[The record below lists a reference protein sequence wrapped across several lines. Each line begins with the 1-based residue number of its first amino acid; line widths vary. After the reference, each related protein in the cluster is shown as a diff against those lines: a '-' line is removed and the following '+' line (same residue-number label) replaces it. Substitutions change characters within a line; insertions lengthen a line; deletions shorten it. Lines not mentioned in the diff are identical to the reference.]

1 MSKPEVS
8 KSTST
13 ASHSNNASNGVSGD
27 KKNGKSAKQANS
39 ISPEQVGLY
48 KSIGLHLFIAA
59 LLLISVSFSPDPLP
73 SMPSNAPV
81 IEATFIDAQAIADQ
95 KREQAQAEAQARA
108 EEQER
113 QRKAE
118 AAAEKKRQQQLAA
131 KRAKEKREAEAAE
144 AEAAEAKRQKDLE
157 RLAAQKEKERK
168 EREAKA
174 KAEAERKKKEAAER
188 AEMERIMQE
197 QLAQE
202 RAAQQERRRKQVLT
216 EVERYTALIQQ
227 TIKRN
232 LYSDDSYQ
240 GKTCRLNIRLATTG
254 FVTSI
259 RVLGGNDAL
268 CRAAES
274 AVRRAEKLPVSDAP
288 DVYEQLKDIT
298 LKVEL

>member
-1 MSKPEVS
+1 MS
-8 KSTST
+8 
-13 ASHSNNASNGVSGD
+13 NAGN
-27 KKNGKSAKQANS
+27 ANS
-39 ISPEQVGLY
+39 EKPPIKASKVSPEQMGLY
-48 KSIGLHLFIAA
+48 KSLGLHLVVAA

-73 SMPSNAPV
+73 NVAVNAPV
-81 IEATFIDAQAIADQ
+81 IEATFIDAQAIADK
-95 KREQAQAEAQARA
+95 KRAEAQAEAQARA

-113 QRKAE
+113 QRKAK

-131 KRAKEKREAEAAE
+131 KRAKAKREAEAAE
-144 AEAAEAKRQKDLE
+144 ARHQKELE
-157 RLAAQKEKERK
+157 RLAAQKEQARK

-174 KAEAERKKKEAAER
+174 KADAERKKKEAAER

-202 RAAQQERRRKQVLT
+202 RAAQQERRRQQVLT

-232 LYSDDSYQ
+232 LYSDDSYN
-240 GKTCRLNIRLATTG
+240 GKTCRLNIKLATTG

-259 RVLGGNDAL
+259 RILGGNDAL

>member
-1 MSKPEVS
+1 MSNIDMSTPDRSTPATPK
-8 KSTST
+8 KSSST
-13 ASHSNNASNGVSGD
+13 
-27 KKNGKSAKQANS
+27 
-39 ISPEQVGLY
+39 ISPEQLGLY
-48 KSIGLHLFIAA
+48 KSLGLHAILAI

-73 SMPSNAPV
+73 SLPANAPV
-81 IEATFIDAQAIADQ
+81 IEAIFIDAQAIADE
-95 KREQAQAEAQARA
+95 KRAKVQAEAQARA
-108 EEQER
+108 EEQEK
-113 QRKAE
+113 QRKAQAE
-118 AAAEKKRQQQLAA
+118 LEKKRQQAAAA
-131 KRAKEKREAEAAE
+131 KRAREKREAEAAE
-144 AEAAEAKRQKDLE
+144 VKRQKELE
-157 RLAAQKEKERK
+157 RLAAQKEQERK
-168 EREAKA
+168 EREAQA

-232 LYSDDSYQ
+232 LYSDDSFQ
-240 GKTCRLNIRLATTG
+240 GKTCRLNIKLATTG

-274 AVRRAEKLPVSDAP
+274 AVRRAEKLPVSEAP

>member
-13 ASHSNNASNGVSGD
+13 ASHSINASNGVSGD

-95 KREQAQAEAQARA
+95 KREQAQAE
-108 EEQER
+108 EQER

-144 AEAAEAKRQKDLE
+144 AKRQKDLE
-157 RLAAQKEKERK
+157 RLAAQKEQERK

-197 QLAQE
+197 QLAKEQ
-202 RAAQQERRRKQVLT
+202 AAQQERRRKQVLT

>member
-8 KSTST
+8 KSTSN
-13 ASHSNNASNGVSGD
+13 ANASN
-27 KKNGKSAKQANS
+27 SAKGDVKTQKTSN
-39 ISPEQVGLY
+39 ISPEQMGLY
-48 KSIGLHLFIAA
+48 KSIGLHIIIAA

-144 AEAAEAKRQKDLE
+144 AKRQKELE
-157 RLAAQKEKERK
+157 RLAAQKEQERK

-197 QLAQE
+197 QLAKEQ
-202 RAAQQERRRKQVLT
+202 AAQQERRRKQVLT

-232 LYSDDSYQ
+232 LYSDDSYN

-259 RVLGGNDAL
+259 KVLGGNDAL

>member
-1 MSKPEVS
+1 MTKPEVS
-8 KSTST
+8 NSTETKKASSKDDGSAGAKHKSNK
-13 ASHSNNASNGVSGD
+13 AS
-27 KKNGKSAKQANS
+27 K
-39 ISPEQVGLY
+39 ITPEQLGLY
-48 KSIGLHLFIAA
+48 KSLGLHAIIAA
-59 LLLISVSFSPDPLP
+59 VLLISVSFSPEPLP
-73 SMPSNAPV
+73 NAPSNAPV

-95 KREQAQAEAQARA
+95 KKAQAQAEAQARA
-108 EEQER
+108 EEREK
-113 QRKAE
+113 QRKAQ

-131 KRAKEKREAEAAE
+131 KRAREKREAK
-144 AEAAEAKRQKDLE
+144 AAEAKRQKELE
-157 RLAAQKEKERK
+157 RLAAQKEQARK

-202 RAAQQERRRKQVLT
+202 QAAQQERRRKQVLT

-232 LYSDDSYQ
+232 LYSDDSYK

>member
-1 MSKPEVS
+1 MTKP
-8 KSTST
+8 
-13 ASHSNNASNGVSGD
+13 GVSNSTET
-27 KKNGKSAKQANS
+27 KKASSKDDGSAGAQHKGNKAS
-39 ISPEQVGLY
+39 KITPEQLGLY
-48 KSIGLHLFIAA
+48 KSLGLHAIIAA
-59 LLLISVSFSPDPLP
+59 VLLISVSFSPEPLP
-73 SMPSNAPV
+73 NAPTNAPV

-95 KREQAQAEAQARA
+95 KKAQAQAEAQARA
-108 EEQER
+108 EEREKK
-113 QRKAE
+113 RKAQ

-131 KRAKEKREAEAAE
+131 KRAREKREAK
-144 AEAAEAKRQKDLE
+144 AAEAKRQKELE
-157 RLAAQKEKERK
+157 RLAAQKEQARK

-202 RAAQQERRRKQVLT
+202 QAAQQERRRKQVLT

-232 LYSDDSYQ
+232 LYSDDSYK

>member
-1 MSKPEVS
+1 
-8 KSTST
+8 
-13 ASHSNNASNGVSGD
+13 
-27 KKNGKSAKQANS
+27 
-39 ISPEQVGLY
+39 
-48 KSIGLHLFIAA
+48 
-59 LLLISVSFSPDPLP
+59 
-73 SMPSNAPV
+73 MPSNAPV

-95 KREQAQAEAQARA
+95 KREQAQAEAQVRA

-113 QRKAE
+113 QREAQ
-118 AAAEKKRQQQLAA
+118 AAAEKKSQQQLAA
-131 KRAKEKREAEAAE
+131 KRAKEK
-144 AEAAEAKRQKDLE
+144 
-157 RLAAQKEKERK
+157 
-168 EREAKA
+168 REAKA

-197 QLAQE
+197 QLAKEQ
-202 RAAQQERRRKQVLT
+202 AAQQERRRKQVLT

>member
-1 MSKPEVS
+1 M
-8 KSTST
+8 
-13 ASHSNNASNGVSGD
+13 
-27 KKNGKSAKQANS
+27 
-39 ISPEQVGLY
+39 
-48 KSIGLHLFIAA
+48 
-59 LLLISVSFSPDPLP
+59 
-73 SMPSNAPV
+73 
-81 IEATFIDAQAIADQ
+81 
-95 KREQAQAEAQARA
+95 
-108 EEQER
+108 
-113 QRKAE
+113 
-118 AAAEKKRQQQLAA
+118 
-131 KRAKEKREAEAAE
+131 
-144 AEAAEAKRQKDLE
+144 E
-157 RLAAQKEKERK
+157 RLAAQKEQERK

-197 QLAQE
+197 QLAKEQ
-202 RAAQQERRRKQVLT
+202 AAQQERRRKQVLT

-240 GKTCRLNIRLATTG
+240 GKNCRLNIRLATTG

>member
-1 MSKPEVS
+1 MSKSELS
-8 KSTST
+8 NKSTSQ
-13 ASHSNNASNGVSGD
+13 V
-27 KKNGKSAKQANS
+27 GKSKKASSMN
-39 ISPEQVGLY
+39 PEQVGLY
-48 KSIGLHLFIAA
+48 KSLGLHAVVA
-59 LLLISVSFSPDPLP
+59 VVLLISVSFSPDPLP

-81 IEATFIDAQAIADQ
+81 IEATFIDAQAIEDK
-95 KREQAQAEAQARA
+95 KRAQAQAEAQARVQ
-108 EEQER
+108 EQER
-113 QRKAE
+113 QRKAKAE
-118 AAAEKKRQQQLAA
+118 AEKKRQQQLAA
-131 KRAKEKREAEAAE
+131 KRAREKRE
-144 AEAAEAKRQKDLE
+144 AEAAEAKRQKELE
-157 RLAAQKEKERK
+157 RLAAQKEQARK
-168 EREAKA
+168 EREAAA

-202 RAAQQERRRKQVLT
+202 RAAQQERRRKVVLS

-227 TIKRN
+227 TIKNN
-232 LYSDDSYQ
+232 LYSDDSYS
-240 GKTCRLNIRLATTG
+240 GKTCRLNIKLATTG

>member
-1 MSKPEVS
+1 MSKPEMPDKGTAKKAPS
-8 KSTST
+8 KM
-13 ASHSNNASNGVSGD
+13 
-27 KKNGKSAKQANS
+27 
-39 ISPEQVGLY
+39 SPEQLGLY
-48 KSIGLHLFIAA
+48 KSLGLHAVVAA

-73 SMPSNAPV
+73 SVQTNAPV

-95 KREQAQAEAQARA
+95 KRAQAQAEAQARA

-113 QRKAE
+113 QRKAK

-131 KRAKEKREAEAAE
+131 ERAKAKREAEAAE
-144 AEAAEAKRQKDLE
+144 VKRQKELE
-157 RLAAQKEKERK
+157 RLAAQKEQERK

-174 KAEAERKKKEAAER
+174 KADAERKKKEAAER

-232 LYSDDSYQ
+232 LYSDDSFE

-268 CRAAES
+268 CRAAET
-274 AVRRAEKLPVSDAP
+274 AVRRAEKLPVSEAP

>member
-1 MSKPEVS
+1 MAKPEM
-8 KSTST
+8 STT
-13 ASHSNNASNGVSGD
+13 TV
-27 KKNGKSAKQANS
+27 KKNSSK
-39 ISPEQVGLY
+39 ISPEQLGLY
-48 KSIGLHLFIAA
+48 KSLGLHAVMA
-59 LLLISVSFSPDPLP
+59 TLLLISVSFSPDPLP
-73 SMPSNAPV
+73 SLPNNAPV
-81 IEATFIDAQAIADQ
+81 IEATFIDSQAIADQ
-95 KREQAQAEAQARA
+95 KRAQAQAEAQARA

-113 QRKAE
+113 QRKAQ
-118 AAAEKKRQQQLAA
+118 AAAEKKRQQALAA
-131 KRAKEKREAEAAE
+131 KRAREKRE
-144 AEAAEAKRQKDLE
+144 AEAAEAKRQKELE
-157 RLAAQKEKERK
+157 RLAAQKEQERK
-168 EREAKA
+168 EREAQA

-216 EVERYTALIQQ
+216 EVERYIALIQQ

-232 LYSDDSYQ
+232 LYSDDSFE

-259 RVLGGNDAL
+259 RVLGGNEAL
-268 CRAAES
+268 CRAAET
-274 AVRRAEKLPVSDAP
+274 AVRRAEKLPVSEAP

>member
-8 KSTST
+8 KSTSN
-13 ASHSNNASNGVSGD
+13 ANASN
-27 KKNGKSAKQANS
+27 SAKGDVKTQKTSN
-39 ISPEQVGLY
+39 ISPEQMGLY
-48 KSIGLHLFIAA
+48 KSIGLHIIIAA

-95 KREQAQAEAQARA
+95 KREQAQARA

-144 AEAAEAKRQKDLE
+144 AKRQKELE
-157 RLAAQKEKERK
+157 RLAAQKEQERK

-197 QLAQE
+197 QLAKEQ
-202 RAAQQERRRKQVLT
+202 AAQQERRRKQVLT

-232 LYSDDSYQ
+232 LYSDDSYN

-259 RVLGGNDAL
+259 KVLGGNDAL

>member
-39 ISPEQVGLY
+39 ISPEQLGLY

-118 AAAEKKRQQQLAA
+118 TAAEKKRQQQLAA

-144 AEAAEAKRQKDLE
+144 AKRQKDLE
-157 RLAAQKEKERK
+157 RLAAQKEQERK

-197 QLAQE
+197 QLAKEQ
-202 RAAQQERRRKQVLT
+202 AAQQERRRKQVLT

>member
-1 MSKPEVS
+1 MTKPEVS
-8 KSTST
+8 NSTET
-13 ASHSNNASNGVSGD
+13 KKASSKDDGSAGAQHKGNKAS
-27 KKNGKSAKQANS
+27 K
-39 ISPEQVGLY
+39 ITPEQLGLY
-48 KSIGLHLFIAA
+48 KSLGLHAIIAA
-59 LLLISVSFSPDPLP
+59 VLLISVSFSPEPLP
-73 SMPSNAPV
+73 NAPSNAPV

-95 KREQAQAEAQARA
+95 KKAQAQAEAQARA
-108 EEQER
+108 EEREK
-113 QRKAE
+113 QRKAQ

-131 KRAKEKREAEAAE
+131 KRAREKREAK
-144 AEAAEAKRQKDLE
+144 AAEAKRQKELE
-157 RLAAQKEKERK
+157 RLAAQKEQARK

-174 KAEAERKKKEAAER
+174 KGEAERKKKEAVER

-202 RAAQQERRRKQVLT
+202 QAAQQERRRKQVLT

-232 LYSDDSYQ
+232 LYSDDSYK

>member
-1 MSKPEVS
+1 MTKPEVS
-8 KSTST
+8 NSTET
-13 ASHSNNASNGVSGD
+13 KKASSKDDGSAGAQHKGNKAS
-27 KKNGKSAKQANS
+27 K
-39 ISPEQVGLY
+39 ITPEQLGLY
-48 KSIGLHLFIAA
+48 KSLGLHAIIAA
-59 LLLISVSFSPDPLP
+59 VLLISVSFSPEPLP
-73 SMPSNAPV
+73 NAPSNAPV

-95 KREQAQAEAQARA
+95 KKAQAQAEAQARA
-108 EEQER
+108 EEREK
-113 QRKAE
+113 QRKAQ

-131 KRAKEKREAEAAE
+131 KRAREKREAK
-144 AEAAEAKRQKDLE
+144 AAEAKRQKELE
-157 RLAAQKEKERK
+157 RLAAQKEQARK

-202 RAAQQERRRKQVLT
+202 QAAQQERRRKQVLT

-232 LYSDDSYQ
+232 LYSDDSYK

-274 AVRRAEKLPVSDAP
+274 ALRRAEKLPVSAAP

>member
-1 MSKPEVS
+1 MTKPEVS
-8 KSTST
+8 NSTET
-13 ASHSNNASNGVSGD
+13 KKASSKDDGSAGAQHKGNKAS
-27 KKNGKSAKQANS
+27 K
-39 ISPEQVGLY
+39 ITPEQLGLY
-48 KSIGLHLFIAA
+48 KSLGLHAIIAA
-59 LLLISVSFSPDPLP
+59 VLLISVSFSPEPLP
-73 SMPSNAPV
+73 NAPSNAPV

-95 KREQAQAEAQARA
+95 KKAQAQAEAQARA
-108 EEQER
+108 EEREK
-113 QRKAE
+113 QRKAQ

-131 KRAKEKREAEAAE
+131 KRAREKREAK
-144 AEAAEAKRQKDLE
+144 AAEAKRQKELE
-157 RLAAQKEKERK
+157 RLAAQKEQARK

-174 KAEAERKKKEAAER
+174 KAEAERKKKEAVER

-197 QLAQE
+197 QLAKEQ
-202 RAAQQERRRKQVLT
+202 AAQQERRRKQVLT